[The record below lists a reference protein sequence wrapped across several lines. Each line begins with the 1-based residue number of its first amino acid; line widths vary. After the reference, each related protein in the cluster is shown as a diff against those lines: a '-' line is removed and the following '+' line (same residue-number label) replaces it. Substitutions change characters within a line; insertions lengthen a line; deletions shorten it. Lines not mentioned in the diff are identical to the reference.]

1 MRTTLTLSNQALLRA
16 RAPKQLR
23 RPSVPQVRARDTA
36 RNPLEVRA
44 WPHTEHISIA
54 ALPRVS
60 GRHRNKA
67 LAAARRTRAV
77 ELRCQGWTY
86 EAIAEELG
94 YASRGTV
101 YTVVH
106 TALAA
111 EQVGET
117 ENLRAM
123 ETARLNRLEQAV
135 WSRAMEGDVAAIS
148 EGRRIVE
155 ARIRLLDLID
165 KAVREQRGCRTL
177 VCSCAPGTGHKAPGG
192 PV

>member
-1 MRTTLTLSNQALLRA
+1 
-16 RAPKQLR
+16 
-23 RPSVPQVRARDTA
+23 V
-36 RNPLEVRA
+36 
-44 WPHTEHISIA
+44 SIA

-111 EQVGET
+111 QEADET
-117 ENLRAM
+117 ENLRAI
-123 ETARLNRLEQAV
+123 ETVRLDRLQEAL
-135 WSRAMEGDVAAIS
+135 WSRAMAGDVAAIS

-155 ARIRLLDLID
+155 ARVRLLGLIE
-165 KAVREQRGCRTL
+165 KAAQEHRGCRTV
-177 VCSCAPGTGHKAPGG
+177 VCSCAPGTGHRTLRRMAEN
-192 PV
+192 

>member
-1 MRTTLTLSNQALLRA
+1 M
-16 RAPKQLR
+16 
-23 RPSVPQVRARDTA
+23 
-36 RNPLEVRA
+36 
-44 WPHTEHISIA
+44 SIA

-67 LAAARRTRAV
+67 LAAARRTRVV

-101 YTVVH
+101 FTVVH

-111 EQVGET
+111 QEADET
-117 ENLRAM
+117 ENLRAL
-123 ETARLNRLEQAV
+123 ETERLDRLQGAL
-135 WSRAMEGDVAAIS
+135 WDRAMAGDVGAIR

-155 ARIRLLDLID
+155 ARIRLLDLINR
-165 KAVREQRGCRTL
+165 AVKEQRVCRTL
-177 VCSCAPGTGHKAPGG
+177 VCSCAPGTGDRAPGG